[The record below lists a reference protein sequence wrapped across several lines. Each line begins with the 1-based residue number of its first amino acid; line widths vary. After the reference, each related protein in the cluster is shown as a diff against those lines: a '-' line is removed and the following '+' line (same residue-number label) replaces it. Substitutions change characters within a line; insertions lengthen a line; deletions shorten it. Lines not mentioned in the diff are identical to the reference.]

1 MTFHSIKPFL
11 FIIFTA
17 CLLTSCTH
25 NNEHI
30 TENPLPKVIYQN
42 DEKYVELDNLTQT
55 GLFHALGAVII
66 KDPIIGGHVHQTIGG
81 DILPTIAYRN
91 ELRSLEYQDYRP

>member
-1 MTFHSIKPFL
+1 MPTKIHTTIL
-11 FIIFTA
+11 AIIIITLSS
-17 CLLTSCTH
+17 CSQTMPTSSD
-25 NNEHI
+25 NSS
-30 TENPLPKVIYQN
+30 PKVIYQN
-42 DEKYVELDNLTQT
+42 DEKYVEFDNLTQT
-55 GLFHALGAVII
+55 GLFHTLGAVII